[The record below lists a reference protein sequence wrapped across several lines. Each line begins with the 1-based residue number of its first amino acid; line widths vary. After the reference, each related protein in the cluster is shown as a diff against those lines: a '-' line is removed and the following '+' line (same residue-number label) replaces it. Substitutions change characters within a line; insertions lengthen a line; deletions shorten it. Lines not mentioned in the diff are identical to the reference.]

1 MAQRERVILFSKFI
15 VMLVVAAGANPVL
28 ITRGI
33 EKTAK
38 ALVAELKKMSMVVED
53 SELADVAAVS
63 AGNNADIGSMI
74 SEAMIRVGRNGVVT
88 LEEGKSAKNT
98 LLRCGRNAV

>member
-1 MAQRERVILFSKFI
+1 
-15 VMLVVAAGANPVL
+15 MLVVAAGANPVL

-38 ALVAELKKMSMVVED
+38 ALVAELKKIDVMSVED

>member
-1 MAQRERVILFSKFI
+1 M
-15 VMLVVAAGANPVL
+15 
-28 ITRGI
+28 
-33 EKTAK
+33 
-38 ALVAELKKMSMVVED
+38 
-53 SELADVAAVS
+53 AAVS

>member
-1 MAQRERVILFSKFI
+1 
-15 VMLVVAAGANPVL
+15 MLVVAAGANPVL

>member
-1 MAQRERVILFSKFI
+1 
-15 VMLVVAAGANPVL
+15 MLVAAGANPVL

-38 ALVAELKKMSMVVED
+38 AMVAELKKMSMVED

-74 SEAMIRVGRNGVVT
+74 SEAMIRVGRKGVVT